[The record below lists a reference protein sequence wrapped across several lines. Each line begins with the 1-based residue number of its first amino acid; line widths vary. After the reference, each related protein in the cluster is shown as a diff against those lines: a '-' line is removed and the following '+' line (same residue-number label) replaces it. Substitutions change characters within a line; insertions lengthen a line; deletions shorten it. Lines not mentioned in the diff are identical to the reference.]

1 MFVVPLELCVKCY
14 ALVFKSE
21 LLSPSHIPYHITVVI
36 TNLKKKNLL
45 RIKTSAVSLLSLTL
59 SLSLKKWLRLSLRL
73 TLSLKNC
80 FSAESGVFPRQY

>member
-14 ALVFKSE
+14 AFVFKSE
-21 LLSPSHIPYHITVVI
+21 LLRPSHIPYHITIVI

-59 SLSLKKWLRLSLRL
+59 SLSLE
-73 TLSLKNC
+73 NC
-80 FSAESGVFPRQY
+80 FSAKGGVFPRR

>member
-36 TNLKKKNLL
+36 TNLKKKNP
-45 RIKTSAVSLLSLTL
+45 RHAE
-59 SLSLKKWLRLSLRL
+59 
-73 TLSLKNC
+73 KNN
-80 FSAESGVFPRQY
+80 FSNQ

>member
-14 ALVFKSE
+14 AFVFKSE
-21 LLSPSHIPYHITVVI
+21 LLRPSHIPYHITIVI

-59 SLSLKKWLRLSLRL
+59 SLSLK
-73 TLSLKNC
+73 NG
-80 FSAESGVFPRQY
+80 FSAQRRGFSATIV

>member
-21 LLSPSHIPYHITVVI
+21 LLSPSHIPYHITIVI

-45 RIKTSAVSLLSLTL
+45 RIKTSACVD
-59 SLSLKKWLRLSLRL
+59 
-73 TLSLKNC
+73 N
-80 FSAESGVFPRQY
+80 

>member
-45 RIKTSAVSLLSLTL
+45 RIKTSAVSLLSL
-59 SLSLKKWLRLSLRL
+59 
-73 TLSLKNC
+73 SLKNG
-80 FSAESGVFPRQY
+80 FSAKRRGFSATIV